1 MDRILRGV
9 GGTLQLI
16 NYDTNADPADAGA
29 GNGTATVV
37 DSAGSAI
44 AGSPFTAARVAVGT
58 YEVTLPTSLTVLDY
72 YTVTW
77 TLPDA
82 TTRTTEFM
90 LVGTFLFAVRELQDL
105 DPVLADEAAFPVAK
119 LIEARENAEQRF
131 EEVANVS
138 FTLRGSRL
146 LLSGNGRTDSRGDGH
161 ITTGLQQ
168 LQAVRACSIW
178 DVAMG
183 STELQALVAQK
194 HGTVTRLSASWPFGT
209 GNVKML
215 CEHGFLAVPE
225 PVRRAGLL
233 YARTVLLRSA
243 LEQSDRATAVF
254 TDIGGYRLT
263 LAGRDGPTGL
273 PEVDAVLDQFG
284 RRNAGSIA

>member
-9 GGTLQLI
+9 GGTVTLV

-29 GNGTATVV
+29 GPGSAVV
-37 DSAGSAI
+37 TDSAGSAI
-44 AGSPFTAARVAVGT
+44 AGSPFTAARIAVGT
-58 YEVTLPTSLTVLDY
+58 YEVTLPTSLTALDS
-72 YTVTW
+72 YTVAW

-82 TTRTTEFM
+82 TTRATSFM
-90 LVGTFLFAVRELQDL
+90 LVGSFLFAVKELQDL
-105 DPVLADEAAFPVAK
+105 DAVLADETAFPVSR

-138 FTLRGSRL
+138 FTLRGSRV

-168 LQAVRACSIW
+168 LQAIRECSIW
-178 DVAMG
+178 NVAMG
-183 STELQALVAQK
+183 APELAELVVQR
-194 HGTVTRLSASWPFGT
+194 HGTVTRLSAAWPYGT
-209 GNVKML
+209 GNVTML
-215 CEHGFLAVPE
+215 AEHGFVAVPE

-284 RRNAGSIA
+284 RRNVGSLA